1 MSVTIK
7 KLYNGQGQE
16 TGAILCAIFGAAI
29 TLQQKIS
36 VEGELINYAFNIL
49 YPGQGI
55 NIYREMHHDKASIVV
70 IKNIND
76 LPLQTINI

>member
-7 KLYNGQGQE
+7 RLYNQQGQE
-16 TGAILCAIFGAAI
+16 TGAILCAIFATAI
-29 TLQQKIS
+29 TLQQKIA
-36 VEGELINYAFNIL
+36 VEGELINYAFNTL

-55 NIYREMHHDKASIVV
+55 NIYREMYHDTASIVI

-76 LPLQTINI
+76 LPSQIITI